1 MTDAWKHEA
10 EISGRTIE
18 EVKSDLWEKP
28 IGTLQQCFGR
38 LFVAMTQALLLTQE
52 TYHRYMMT
60 CTNPCDFFV
69 ALSYSHCT
77 LLLHSVSIVQ
87 KKGAGGT
94 QIPSKTFWRCGIH
107 L

>member
-60 CTNPCDFFV
+60 CTNPCDFLVDFV
-69 ALSYSHCT
+69 MQ
-77 LLLHSVSIVQ
+77 LLHIT
-87 KKGAGGT
+87 AAFCF
-94 QIPSKTFWRCGIH
+94 IFAD
-107 L
+107 